1 MSEIA
6 TGGRLGAFQVKDLL
20 GEGGMGKVWRAH
32 DTTLGRNV
40 ALKVLPDLFAD
51 DPERLARF
59 QREAQLLAALN
70 HPNIAGIHGIEDDA
84 SAGIRALVL
93 ELVEGPTLAD
103 RIAHGAMPI
112 EDALPIA
119 RQIAQAI
126 DAAHEQGIIH
136 RDRRLASQRPSS
148 PASVSGGR
156 CVPPRHGYRGSSSRH
171 RTRHSPPPRRP
182 LIWRL
187 SRRHSRRL
195 HLWRATAALRAGGR
209 RARSEGADRHACRT
223 GTVFLTWWR
232 VGRLLRRHRRLV
244 EEDLDRRRAGRDRV
258 SKRIDL
264 LNLETGQQT
273 ALIPIG
279 SHPRYTP
286 TGHIVY
292 GTDGTLR
299 AVPFDLDSLA
309 VIGDPVPVLDGVV
322 TKDIDGAANFGLA
335 GDGSLVYATGAG
347 SSLATNTI
355 VWVARDGTEEDLEA
369 GPGAYSSV
377 RVSPDGRQLALAF
390 DGDVHTYDTERGTFN
405 RITTHSGTD
414 QHPLWTVDG
423 AHLVFESDRGGS
435 PELFRTLAD
444 GSGTPALVLAL
455 KGSPTLVAPETWTP
469 DGATLLFV
477 EARLPM
483 VDISALSMEGDR
495 VVELLI
501 DDEFQEGGPAIAPDG
516 RWLAYHS
523 NRSGQYEVYVERFP
537 ELGNRQPI
545 SIGGGRVPRWSPD
558 GTELF
563 YQSLDGRQ
571 LLAVPITTGPTLTA
585 GASDVLFEGPFLAS
599 TGASRP
605 YDPHPD
611 GERFAMIKVPAAT
624 AEDGRSQVVLVQ
636 NWLEELKVRVPIP

>member
-1 MSEIA
+1 MKKISLL
-6 TGGRLGAFQVKDLL
+6 GGRAVTLCGVDSALRGASWGADDRIVFALNDTAGLRRVVAAGGEPELL
-20 GEGGMGKVWRAH
+20 TTPDPQQGEGRHHWPEI
-32 DTTLGRNV
+32 
-40 ALKVLPDLFAD
+40 LP
-51 DPERLARF
+51 
-59 QREAQLLAALN
+59 
-70 HPNIAGIHGIEDDA
+70 
-84 SAGIRALVL
+84 
-93 ELVEGPTLAD
+93 
-103 RIAHGAMPI
+103 
-112 EDALPIA
+112 
-119 RQIAQAI
+119 
-126 DAAHEQGIIH
+126 
-136 RDRRLASQRPSS
+136 
-148 PASVSGGR
+148 GGR
-156 CVPPRHGYRGSSSRH
+156 AVLFTVSSG
-171 RTRHSPPPRRP
+171 
-182 LIWRL
+182 
-187 SRRHSRRL
+187 
-195 HLWRATAALRAGGR
+195 AAA
-209 RARSEGADRHACRT
+209 S
-223 GTVFLTWWR
+223 
-232 VGRLLRRHRRLV
+232 
-244 EEDLDRRRAGRDRV
+244 
-258 SKRIDL
+258 SKRIDV

-279 SHPRYTP
+279 SHPRYAP

-299 AVPFDLDSLA
+299 AVPFDVDSLA
-309 VIGDPVPVLDGVV
+309 VIGNPVPVLDGVV

-355 VWVARDGTEEDLEA
+355 VWVARDGQEEALDA

-377 RVSPDGRQLALAF
+377 RVSPDDRQLALAF

-405 RITTHSGTD
+405 RITTHPGTD
-414 QHPLWTVDG
+414 RHPLWSVDG

-435 PELFRTLAD
+435 PELFRTPAD
-444 GSGTPALVLAL
+444 GSGTPDLVPALD
-455 KGSPTLVAPETWTP
+455 GSPTLVAPEAWTP

-483 VDISALSMEGDR
+483 VDIGTLSMEGDR
-495 VVELLI
+495 VVEMLI

-545 SIGGGRVPRWSPD
+545 STGGGRVPRWSPD

-585 GASDVLFEGPFLAS
+585 GAPDVLFEGPFLAS
-599 TGASRP
+599 TGPSRP
-605 YDPHPD
+605 YDIDPD

-624 AEDGRSQVVLVQ
+624 AEAGRSQIVLVQ
-636 NWLEELKVRVPIP
+636 NWVEELKARVPVP